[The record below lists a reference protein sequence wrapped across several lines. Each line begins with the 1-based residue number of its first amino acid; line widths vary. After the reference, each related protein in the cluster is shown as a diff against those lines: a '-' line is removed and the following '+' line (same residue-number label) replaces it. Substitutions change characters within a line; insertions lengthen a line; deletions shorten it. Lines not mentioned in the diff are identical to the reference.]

1 MILITGATS
10 GIGLATARALHARKK
25 PLLLAGRRKDRLE
38 KISSELGGAQTW
50 CVDVRDRAA
59 LTQLFERDRPE
70 LTALIN
76 NAGLALG
83 RGPIQDGNPEDW
95 DAMLDTNVRALLSV
109 TKLALPSLQRT
120 RGHIVNIGSV
130 AGHLVYPGGNVYC
143 ATKHAVRA
151 LNQALRADLL
161 GTGVRVTEI
170 SPGMVET
177 EFSQVRFGG
186 DVEKARAVYAGM
198 HPLRAEDIAEAVVWS
213 LERPAH
219 VNIEEIVL
227 YPTDQASPTQI
238 HRQR

>member
-10 GIGLATARALHARKK
+10 GIGEATARALHARKK
-25 PLLLAGRRKDRLE
+25 PLLLVGRRGERLE
-38 KISSELGGAQTW
+38 QLARDLPGVRTW

-59 LTQLFERDRPE
+59 LTKLFERDRPE
-70 LTALIN
+70 LVALVN

-83 RGPIQDGNPEDW
+83 RGPLQDGNLEDW
-95 DAMLDTNVRALLSV
+95 DTMLDTNVRALLSV
-109 TKLALPSLQRT
+109 TKLALPALTRA

-177 EFSQVRFGG
+177 EFSQVRFQG
-186 DVEKARAVYAGM
+186 DTEKARAVYAGM
-198 HPLRAEDIAEAVVWS
+198 TPLKAEDVAEAVVWS
-213 LERPAH
+213 LERPTH